1 MWLELHKLL
10 TASHRKQICL
20 RKWMVCG
27 NPFPAP
33 KNIVWLYILLP
44 TASAPITLQMRTKVS
59 TTNTCRPHSW
69 HSGDI
74 PESALYLPAG
84 HDVQLAVSEE
94 VDPSVPY
101 VPAAHTKPEHVE
113 APVICTRIYTMIC
126 THIYTNIH
134 TYFYI
139 HILCIVP
146 HRRILCMIFVV
157 AQTQTHST
165 YTLSTPAVAWYLPA
179 LASSRELQVWHT
191 SSSCISLQKLI
202 TF

>member
-1 MWLELHKLL
+1 MDGLWQSISRSQKHSMVVYPAAYRKCPNHSSDAHQLL
-10 TASHRKQICL
+10 
-20 RKWMVCG
+20 V
-27 NPFPAP
+27 
-33 KNIVWLYILLP
+33 VD
-44 TASAPITLQMRTKVS
+44 
-59 TTNTCRPHSW
+59 TCRPHSW

-74 PESALYLPAG
+74 PESALYLPAS
-84 HDVQLAVSEE
+84 QLS
-94 VDPSVPY
+94 
-101 VPAAHTKPEHVE
+101 HLE
-113 APVICTRIYTMIC
+113 APVIC

-165 YTLSTPAVAWYLPA
+165 HTLSTPAVAWYLPA

-191 SSSCISLQKLI
+191 SSIHVYMCICVWRLLSPWPKNI
-202 TF
+202 V